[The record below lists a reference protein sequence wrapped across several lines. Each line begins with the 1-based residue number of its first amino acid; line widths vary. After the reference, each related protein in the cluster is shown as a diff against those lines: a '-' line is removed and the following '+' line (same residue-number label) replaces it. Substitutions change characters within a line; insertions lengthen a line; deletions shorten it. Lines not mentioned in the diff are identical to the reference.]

1 LLGKSVGII
10 VGFLLGSEV
19 AVGIGVGCNVGK
31 CVGEKLMVGACDG
44 LAVGL
49 GEGRLV
55 CTSISMDESST
66 ETEESN
72 PLSTASANAELLN
85 DELTKL
91 PSSAPVAAPEDEVVL
106 TTSKEAVQVVLRR
119 FRLRRNRTV
128 EAVRVHPRIDES
140 DTFSCFAT
148 IVLSISELLSDGVL
162 LAKKLSDTPTVTVSP
177 VVGAGD
183 TVG

>member
-1 LLGKSVGII
+1 MLGKSVGII

-44 LAVGL
+44 LAVGSARAPCVYVDIY
-49 GEGRLV
+49 GR
-55 CTSISMDESST
+55 SST

-106 TTSKEAVQVVLRR
+106 TTSKEAVQVVLED
-119 FRLRRNRTV
+119 F
-128 EAVRVHPRIDES
+128 DC
-140 DTFSCFAT
+140 DAT
-148 IVLSISELLSDGVL
+148 EL
-162 LAKKLSDTPTVTVSP
+162 
-177 VVGAGD
+177 
-183 TVG
+183 